1 MDNQSLF
8 FMAIVQLMQTDLTY
22 NVTTDDGNSYTV
34 LILEDFYSGH
44 FSIDVFDDS
53 EEMVNDENKILEIS
67 TLIESERI

>member
-1 MDNQSLF
+1 
-8 FMAIVQLMQTDLTY
+8 MAIVQLMQTDLTY

-53 EEMVNDENKILEIS
+53 EEIVYDENKILEIS
-67 TLIESERI
+67 TLIEESRT